1 MQVCGV
7 EERNIETQSN
17 LLEDQQGSV
26 SSILNADGSTLV
38 NENFTA
44 YGDRRD
50 PTTWNGSASSDDL
63 SVSAGVTRQG
73 YTWQTALGNMG
84 LNHMNGR
91 VQDAI
96 TGVFLSPDPY
106 ISEPGNPQN
115 YNRYSYVLN
124 NPLSFT
130 DPSGYK
136 QQARIRFVHG
146 KRQSGRWHGTGAF
159 TNTTFTGT
167 NDENGKAD
175 YVTWEEGYYEPDY
188 SSSPLGALFF
198 HDASYFINSMVSDLI
213 NYDDGPANGGDDK
226 KHVELA
232 AQTSNHDPKQMAC
245 KALAKAQAV
254 RPPRSGGSEGGI
266 SGPMADA
273 LGLSEQGAK
282 SVASSSHVTGSQAVE
297 ATSFARAFSLASR
310 GLTAYSVFAAPS
322 SEHGYAAADAVINEA
337 LSYAFEMPGAVAGV
351 LFNIAGGT
359 KALGQ
364 ALQYAGSVSLLME
377 LQDMCYGN

>member
-1 MQVCGV
+1 M
-7 EERNIETQSN
+7 
-17 LLEDQQGSV
+17 

-38 NENFTA
+38 NQNFTA
-44 YGDRRD
+44 YGDRRN
-50 PTTWNGSASSDDL
+50 PTTWSGSASGDDL

-130 DPSGYK
+130 DPSGYR
-136 QQARIRFVHG
+136 QQSRIRYVHG
-146 KRQSGRWHGTGAF
+146 KRQSGRWHGTGLIL
-159 TNTTFTGT
+159 TTFTGT

-213 NYDDGPANGGDDK
+213 NYDDGPANGGDGK
-226 KHVELA
+226 NTVELA
-232 AQTSNHDPKQMAC
+232 AQTKNTQDKSTSQILCDFA
-245 KALAKAQAV
+245 A
-254 RPPRSGGSEGGI
+254 S
-266 SGPMADA
+266 ADA
-273 LGLSEQGAK
+273 PENQVAQGA
-282 SVASSSHVTGSQAVE
+282 
-297 ATSFARAFSLASR
+297 
-310 GLTAYSVFAAPS
+310 
-322 SEHGYAAADAVINEA
+322 
-337 LSYAFEMPGAVAGV
+337 AVAGAYDDLGRSFSAASRDLVALGNNISRVAGPLGTV
-351 LFNIAGGT
+351 LSAGQAAYQYSNGQYLDAAFTSADFLLAAALSTTGPLGIGLDVALNASGGT
-359 KALGQ
+359 KAAAKGVARLGCMMM
-364 ALQYAGSVSLLME
+364 G
-377 LQDMCYGN
+377 GN